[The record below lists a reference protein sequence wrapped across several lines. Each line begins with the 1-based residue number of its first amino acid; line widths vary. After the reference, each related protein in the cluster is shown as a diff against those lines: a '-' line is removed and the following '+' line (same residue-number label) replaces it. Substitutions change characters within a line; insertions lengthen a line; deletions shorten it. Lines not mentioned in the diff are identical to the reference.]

1 MNIELLSIDLS
12 NYCSKECPFCYNHS
26 KRKGNTLWTP
36 DEVISFA
43 TDCIDHGVKAISLG
57 GGEPFEYDGIFRII
71 DAIQPIAYLSITTNG
86 LPLADDETWNELTR
100 HLPDK
105 IHITIHNPDDD
116 NEIQHVMK
124 LLGKLQQTSVTAG
137 VNLLADSQKL
147 THCRATYKELRNLL
161 SQQQI
166 IIVPMRFSNTPT
178 PKSLTFITDGEIF
191 QAPSCILKCG
201 KPDNFCSVS
210 WDKKVNFCSYAGGKQ
225 ALNELT
231 YNAMIQALTKVD
243 FKTCT
248 KPHT

>member
-1 MNIELLSIDLS
+1 
-12 NYCSKECPFCYNHS
+12 
-26 KRKGNTLWTP
+26 
-36 DEVISFA
+36 
-43 TDCIDHGVKAISLG
+43 
-57 GGEPFEYDGIFRII
+57 
-71 DAIQPIAYLSITTNG
+71 
-86 LPLADDETWNELTR
+86 
-100 HLPDK
+100 
-105 IHITIHNPDDD
+105 
-116 NEIQHVMK
+116 
-124 LLGKLQQTSVTAG
+124 
-137 VNLLADSQKL
+137 
-147 THCRATYKELRNLL
+147 
-161 SQQQI
+161 
-166 IIVPMRFSNTPT
+166 MRFSNTPT